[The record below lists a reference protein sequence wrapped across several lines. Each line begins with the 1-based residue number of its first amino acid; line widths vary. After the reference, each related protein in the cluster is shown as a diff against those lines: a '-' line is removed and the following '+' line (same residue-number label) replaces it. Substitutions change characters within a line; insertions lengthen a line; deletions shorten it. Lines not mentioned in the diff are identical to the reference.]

1 VAGEITTGGY
11 KFHYA
16 VRTEQPCA
24 YNSQVGLRRLVANPR
39 RRVLL
44 LLVRAKRLTAVAGT
58 N

>member
-1 VAGEITTGGY
+1 MVTVQLVLLLATTS
-11 KFHYA
+11 
-16 VRTEQPCA
+16 RA

-44 LLVRAKRLTAVAGT
+44 LLARFLTAAAGT